1 MPSKASTALTDF
13 ITGIRDDKLKD
24 IGESQ
29 HTIVKD
35 RDFRLDMQGVSAAR
49 VANVLLCRRVL
60 ILFFVAILDDQRATP
75 EVQPSGP
82 NQQADEDLD
91 LEEAPTGYSRDLP
104 GRQERYSG
112 DN

>member
-13 ITGIRDDKLKD
+13 ITGIHDDKLKD

-35 RDFRLDMQGVSAAR
+35 RDFRLDMQGVSTAR
-49 VANVLLCRRVL
+49 VANVLRCRLGRVL
-60 ILFFVAILDDQRATP
+60 ILFFLVTDDQRATP

-91 LEEAPTGYSRDLP
+91 LEEASAGYCRNLLS
-104 GRQERYSG
+104 
-112 DN
+112 